1 MSDSTG
7 RLDVLI
13 VRLAEELGERIHA
26 KTTIDIRDAL
36 KDTAEQ
42 LIDDMEI
49 PRVSITANDVVRG
62 LLSVPDRSVGRSGV
76 SRRPGVAA
84 RRKLRRVV

>member
-1 MSDSTG
+1 MSHDTKG

-13 VRLAEELGERIHA
+13 VRLADELGARIHA
-26 KTTIDIRDAL
+26 KTQIDIRDAL

-42 LIDDMEI
+42 LIEDMGI
-49 PRVSITANDVVRG
+49 PRVSITANDVVRT
-62 LLSVPDRSVGRSGV
+62 LLNVSDRSRV

-84 RRKLRRVV
+84 RRGIRRVV

>member
-1 MSDSTG
+1 MSDSSKG

-49 PRVSITANDVVRG
+49 PRTSITANDVVRN
-62 LLSVPDRSVGRSGV
+62 LLDVPNRSSV
-76 SRRPGVAA
+76 SRRTGVSA
-84 RRKLRRVV
+84 RRRLRRVV

>member
-1 MSDSTG
+1 MSESKG

-13 VRLAEELGERIHA
+13 VRLAEELGARIHA

-49 PRVSITANDVVRG
+49 PRVSITANDVVRN
-62 LLSVPDRSVGRSGV
+62 LLSVPDRSGV

>member
-1 MSDSTG
+1 MSDNNTG

-26 KTTIDIRDAL
+26 KTSIDIRDAL

-49 PRVSITANDVVRG
+49 PRTSITANDVARS
-62 LLSVPDRSVGRSGV
+62 LLSVPDRSSV
-76 SRRPGVAA
+76 SRRTGVSA
-84 RRKLRRVV
+84 RRRLRRVV

>member
-26 KTTIDIRDAL
+26 KTTVDIRDAL

-49 PRVSITANDVVRG
+49 PRTSITANDVVRS
-62 LLSVPDRSVGRSGV
+62 LLSIPDRSCRL
-76 SRRPGVAA
+76 GVAT
-84 RRKLRRVV
+84 RRRLRRVV

>member
-49 PRVSITANDVVRG
+49 PRTSITANDVVRN
-62 LLSVPDRSVGRSGV
+62 LLDVPNRSSV
-76 SRRPGVAA
+76 SRRTGVSA
-84 RRKLRRVV
+84 RRRLRRVV